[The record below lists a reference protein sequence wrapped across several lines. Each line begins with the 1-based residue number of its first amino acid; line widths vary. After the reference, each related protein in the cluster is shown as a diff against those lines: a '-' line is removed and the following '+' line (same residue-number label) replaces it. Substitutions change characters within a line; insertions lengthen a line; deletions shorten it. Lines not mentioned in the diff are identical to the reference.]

1 MASRFVVFF
10 FLFVTIFQ
18 YAQTRIK
25 VMTFNLMHYPGTYY
39 YDEATNSFKD
49 RTYVLKSI
57 LDSYQP
63 DIFSVCELQNATGA
77 EQILNIALATQDNRY
92 NNTTFV
98 SNHSSGNTSLQ
109 QLIFY
114 NTQKL
119 NLVYQDFIQTE
130 IRDINHYG
138 FQLNTGEA
146 DVFLS
151 VFVAHL
157 KASNTYQDEQK
168 RWEMVSHFTS
178 YLNNMDSES
187 NVIFTG
193 DFNFYDSYESGY
205 QEIID
210 PNNNIVM
217 VDPINMPGYWSNN
230 STYTGIHT
238 QSPITTNGHFHYS
251 STGGTDGVTG
261 GMDDR
266 FDFIMLSQNMMSS
279 ANLTYVPDTYKAYGN
294 NGNCYN
300 SYISNTSCN
309 GTYSQEL
316 RNLLFNMSDHIPV
329 VLELETPYALNNQE
343 FLAANYVRFSNG
355 NIQNKELW
363 LRVPIQFLNSD
374 YKIFNYLGQVLTNGK
389 LNESVQKIDITH
401 LNQGVYFLKIQNVNP
416 TLKFIKI

>member
-39 YDEATNSFKD
+39 YDEATNSFKN

-77 EQILNIALATQDNRY
+77 EQILNIALATPNHIY
-92 NNTTFV
+92 NSANFV
-98 SNHSSGNTSLQ
+98 VNQSSNDDTLQ
-109 QLIFY
+109 QLVFY
-114 NTQKL
+114 NQQKFTL
-119 NLVYQDFIQTE
+119 LSQDVITTH
-130 IRDINHYG
+130 IRDINHYH
-138 FQLNTGEA
+138 FKLNSNVDVYL
-146 DVFLS
+146 DVF
-151 VFVAHL
+151 VTHL
-157 KASNTYQDEQK
+157 KASNNDESEYK
-168 RWEMVSHFTS
+168 RWEMVDQFTT
-178 YLNNMDSES
+178 YLSNLSTDS

-210 PNNNIVM
+210 TTNPIVM
-217 VDPINMPGYWSNN
+217 VDPINSPGYWSNN
-230 STYTGIHT
+230 STYAGIHT
-238 QSPITTNGHFHYS
+238 QSPITTNGHFQYS

-316 RNLLFNMSDHIPV
+316 RNLLFNMSDHIPI
-329 VLELETPYALNNQE
+329 VLELETPYALHNPE
-343 FLAANYVRFSNG
+343 LEITKAVKIING
-355 NIQNKELW
+355 NVQSTTLSLE
-363 LRVPIQFLNSD
+363 VPYPYLNTE
-374 YKIFNYLGQVLTNGK
+374 YKLINSLGQTVSKGFLENI
-389 LNESVQKIDITH
+389 NQKIEIDH
-401 LNQGVYFLKIQNVNP
+401 LNQGVYFIQFENSIQA
-416 TLKFIKI
+416 LKFIKI